1 MAEYDPLDQNRAFLT
16 SVRTMLTPSGLAPP
30 PEQRIRFK
38 ENNGNSFMFF
48 TLVLGAVGPCMIVMV
63 QQAPCLATRII
74 YTIFAALA
82 MLFAAANFI
91 LLAFR
96 EWNQQLLEIT
106 PRILVTAMP
115 VFLADI
121 PWRIWRLTDCV
132 MAWLLANSYLI
143 LAFYIWDDSTLKER
157 FFFFCLDHTACE
169 NLWAMWNVS
178 ISQAVAY
185 FTAASN
191 EILVRSPLAV
201 TLTWILSLVAWFIG
215 QLVSVAAIA
224 KALEIMKIL
233 PGTGG
238 EVKDGEDGDQSPV
251 CEADRRN
258 IDRAVEMILV
268 ELAKRRVG
276 GDAESHE
283 SGMRHRRPH
292 HRRERPE
299 PLPGFYHEA
308 DF

>member
-1 MAEYDPLDQNRAFLT
+1 MEDYIALDQNQSLLT

-30 PEQRIRFK
+30 PEKRIRFK

-48 TLVLGAVGPCMIVMV
+48 TLVVGAIGPCMIVMV
-63 QQAPCLATRII
+63 QQAPCLATKII

-82 MLFAAANFI
+82 ALFAALNFV

-96 EWNQQLLEIT
+96 EWNQQLVEIS
-106 PRILVTAMP
+106 PRLLITAMP

-121 PWRIWRLTDCV
+121 PWRIWRVTDCV
-132 MAWLLANSYLI
+132 LAWVLANSYLI
-143 LAFYIWDDSTLKER
+143 YAFYVWDDSPFKDKY
-157 FFFFCLDHTACE
+157 FFFCLDHTACK
-169 NLWAMWNVS
+169 NSWAVWNAC

-185 FTAASN
+185 FTAATN
-191 EILVRSPLAV
+191 ELLVRSPLAI
-201 TLTWILSLVAWFIG
+201 TLTWVLSLLAWFVS
-215 QLVSVAAIA
+215 QLVTVAVIA
-224 KALEIMKIL
+224 KALELLNIV
-233 PGTGG
+233 PGTGAG
-238 EVKDGEDGDQSPV
+238 SEGGAESPV

-258 IDRAVEMILV
+258 IERAVNMILV

-276 GDAESHE
+276 SANFDDV
-283 SGMRHRRPH
+283 GMHRRRPH
-292 HRRERPE
+292 QRHQSRAEP